1 VFVKAIFLTGF
12 MGTGK
17 TTIGKALA
25 DKLKFPVYDIDEFI
39 EEKTGKQ
46 VKAIFKEQGEGVFR
60 DLETK
65 SIQMLPLEDVVI
77 TTGGGLPVRTEN
89 RKYMMENG
97 TVVFLHTD
105 LDVIFERLKQDE
117 NRPLALHASKE
128 DLAELYLSRKTA
140 YEDCSFMINTTGK
153 SINEVTAEIIRRL
166 ERQDTGNTE

>member
-1 VFVKAIFLTGF
+1 MFVKAIFLTGF

-25 DKLKFPVYDIDEFI
+25 ERLKVPVYDMDEFI
-39 EEKTGKQ
+39 ADKTGKE
-46 VKAIFKEQGEGVFR
+46 VKTIFKEQGEEFFR

-65 SIQMLPLEDVVI
+65 SIRMLPLEDVVI
-77 TTGGGLPVRTEN
+77 TTGGGLPVRTQN

-97 TVVFLHTD
+97 IVVFLHTD
-105 LDVIFERLKQDE
+105 LDVIFERLKEDE

-128 DLAELYLSRKTA
+128 DLTELYLSRKTA

-153 SINEVTAEIIRRL
+153 SINEVTEEMIERL
-166 ERQDTGNTE
+166 ERQDTGYT